1 MLPMHNSMKK
11 IIFSLA
17 FAFFSLSAFALNWE
31 DFSLSVEPLFG
42 LKAGQV
48 DEFVFLK
55 DSQASSDTLSEL
67 NWEIKPELYY
77 GLKIRG
83 TWKDF
88 FEESYITAGIPLK
101 TGVMTDSDWLNIET
115 EGLPSSVYSYKTC
128 FSEHDNELAYDIQF
142 GFKGGYDFSVLP
154 WLHILPAIAFD
165 YANFKFNGK
174 NGSGLYGYGS
184 DGAAFFKENGYYASY
199 DDAENQYVVDFSG
212 YDVISYQRVI
222 YYFWLGTDVSF
233 VLPYHFAVDA
243 GFFFTPYVYAV
254 SYDSHKY
261 GSKKVD
267 YADLT
272 YDFFSAFKGS
282 LGVTYAISER
292 HSVSLTAGYFYLRT
306 MRGNDYSKLSTSKT
320 YSLDESVEGGAG
332 AHYFDVTLSY
342 RFKIF

>member
-128 FSEHDNELAYDIQF
+128 FTEHDNELAYDIQF

-184 DGAAFFKENGYYASY
+184 DGAAFFKENLLQG
-199 DDAENQYVVDFSG
+199 
-212 YDVISYQRVI
+212 
-222 YYFWLGTDVSF
+222 
-233 VLPYHFAVDA
+233 
-243 GFFFTPYVYAV
+243 
-254 SYDSHKY
+254 
-261 GSKKVD
+261 
-267 YADLT
+267 
-272 YDFFSAFKGS
+272 
-282 LGVTYAISER
+282 
-292 HSVSLTAGYFYLRT
+292 
-306 MRGNDYSKLSTSKT
+306 
-320 YSLDESVEGGAG
+320 
-332 AHYFDVTLSY
+332 
-342 RFKIF
+342 